1 MRTAQF
7 PSRYVQGPGALERF
21 GQEVARLGE
30 RSVVLADR
38 NLPPGI
44 LEGINFGDVSA
55 ETHLVDPKCTLEA
68 IEKTVQLARD
78 LGADMIAGM
87 GGGKVI
93 DLGRAVADELQFPFI
108 SVPTVAASDAPCSAL
123 AVVYDDSG
131 KVLFDKFVRRNPDL
145 VLVDS
150 AVIAAAPSRFLSAGI
165 GDALAT
171 YFEAD
176 ACVRSGADN
185 VCGGKS
191 TKLAYAV
198 ARLCFDTIIDK
209 GGSAI
214 AACERG
220 QPDSAFE
227 DVLEAT
233 ILLSGVGFE
242 SGGVAAAHAF
252 HHGIAELPESHAA
265 LHGEKVA
272 FGVLAEL
279 ALNEKSDDRISEIA
293 RFNLSVNLP
302 VCVADMGITDAEA
315 AFPVIAARAT
325 RKGEIIHN
333 EPMVVDVQLAENALR
348 RADRLGSTLRR
359 SVQ

>member
-7 PSRYVQGPGALERF
+7 PSRYVQGPGALGRF
-21 GQEVARLGE
+21 GREVERLGE
-30 RSVVLADR
+30 RAMVLADR
-38 NLPPGI
+38 NLPASVLDG
-44 LEGINFGDVSA
+44 LNAGEVGTDTYRV
-55 ETHLVDPKCTLEA
+55 EPKCTLDA
-68 IEKTVQLARD
+68 IARTGQQAHN
-78 LGADMIAGM
+78 LGVDMIAGL

-93 DLGRAVADELQFPFI
+93 DLGRAVADELRLPFI

-123 AVVYDDSG
+123 AVVYDDNG
-131 KVLFDKFVRRNPDL
+131 KVLFDRFVRKNPDL

-150 AVIAAAPSRFLSAGI
+150 TVIAAAPARYFSAGI

-185 VCGGKS
+185 VCGGKA
-191 TKLAYAV
+191 TRLAHTV
-198 ARLCFDTIIDK
+198 ARLCLDTIVEK
-209 GGSAI
+209 GGSAV
-214 AACERG
+214 ATCERG
-220 QPDSAFE
+220 VPDADFE

-233 ILLSGVGFE
+233 ILLSGIGFE

-252 HHGIAELPESHAA
+252 HHGIAELSESHGA

-279 ALNEKSDDRISEIA
+279 ALNGEGEDRIAEIA

-302 VCVADMGITDAEA
+302 TCLADLGITDADA
-315 AFPVIAARAT
+315 AIPVIAARAA
-325 RKGEIIHN
+325 REGEIIHN
-333 EPMVVDVQLAENALR
+333 EPMMVDAEIAANALR
-348 RADRLGSTLRR
+348 QADRLGR
-359 SVQ
+359 SMRGAG